1 MATELANQ
9 AANEMAAGAPG
20 EVTAAEANAATGK
33 TTSAVNPA
41 QHTSTLSL
49 LLNVGHA
56 IDHMLL
62 LIFATAVGAIAAD
75 FGFARWEDLMPYSV
89 GAFFLFG
96 LGSIASGRLGDV
108 WGRRQMMIIFFIG
121 IGASSVLVAAMQ
133 TPWQMAIALTVLGAF
148 SSIYHPVGIPML
160 VQNAKN
166 PGLTIGINGLAG
178 NMGIAVAAL
187 VTGFLVKMIGWR
199 AAFVVPGLVSIGC
212 GIAFAFAAPSESA
225 PPAKRAARQTA
236 TTRGT
241 VARLLAVMTMA
252 AVSASFVFTLTTNG
266 NAQLLQERLRG
277 IVDDP
282 ATLGVL
288 LAVVYA
294 VAAFAQVIV
303 GRLTDRYPIKRI
315 YLIVVLAQIPL
326 FALAAY
332 AQGWWLW
339 ALQLAFMAFTFGAIP
354 FTDAMVV
361 RYIDD
366 RMRSRVTGMRIAI
379 SFGISSLAVYLLG
392 PVVKNAGFQTLL
404 IALAVIA
411 LTTLVFVAMLP
422 PEERARNS

>member
-1 MATELANQ
+1 MTPPDISSNTTELASGVSGSATAPAKPP
-9 AANEMAAGAPG
+9 AASLAA
-20 EVTAAEANAATGK
+20 
-33 TTSAVNPA
+33 
-41 QHTSTLSL
+41 HTRPLSL

-62 LIFATAVGAIAAD
+62 LVFATAVGAIASD
-75 FGFARWEDLMPYSV
+75 FGFTHWEDLMPYSV

-96 LGSIASGRLGDV
+96 IGSIASGRLGDL

-121 IGASSVLVAAMQ
+121 IGASSVIVAFAQ
-133 TPWQMAIALTVLGAF
+133 TAWQLAIALTVLGAF

-160 VQNAKN
+160 VQSAKN

-178 NMGIAVAAL
+178 NLGIAVAAL
-187 VTGFLVKMIGWR
+187 ATGFLVKLIGWR
-199 AAFVVPGLVSIGC
+199 AAFVVPGLVSIAC
-212 GIAFAFAAPSESA
+212 GLLFIFVAPKETA
-225 PPAKRAARQTA
+225 PPSKRAAKA
-236 TTRGT
+236 KASTRGT
-241 VARLLAVMTMA
+241 VARLLAIMTLA
-252 AVSASFVFTLTTNG
+252 AVSASFVFNLTTNG

-277 IVDDP
+277 IVEDP
-282 ATLGVL
+282 ATLGTL

-303 GRLTDRYPIKRI
+303 GKLIDHYPIKRI

-339 ALQLAFMAFTFGAIP
+339 GLQLAFMAFTFGAIP

-366 RMRSRVTGMRIAI
+366 RMRSRVSGMRIAI

-392 PVVKNAGFQTLL
+392 PIVKAAGFQVLL

-411 LTTLVFVAMLP
+411 LITVGFVAMLP
-422 PEERARNS
+422 DEHPEG

>member
-1 MATELANQ
+1 MSER
-9 AANEMAAGAPG
+9 
-20 EVTAAEANAATGK
+20 K
-33 TTSAVNPA
+33 HTSA
-41 QHTSTLSL
+41 LSL

-75 FGFARWEDLMPYSV
+75 FGFAHWEDLMPYSV

-96 LGSIASGRLGDV
+96 LGSIASGRLGDL

-121 IGASSVLVAAMQ
+121 IGAASVLVAAMQ
-133 TPWQMAIALTVLGAF
+133 TPWQLATALTVLGAF

-160 VQNAKN
+160 VQNATK

-178 NMGIAVAAL
+178 NLGIAVAAL
-187 VTGFLVKMIGWR
+187 VTGFLVKLIGWR
-199 AAFVVPGLVSIGC
+199 AAFVVPGLVSIAC
-212 GIAFAFAAPSESA
+212 GIAFIFVAPAESA
-225 PPAKRAARQTA
+225 PPAKRAGRQTV

-241 VARLLAVMTMA
+241 VARLLAVMTLS
-252 AVSASFVFTLTTNG
+252 AVSASFVFNLTTNG

-277 IVDDP
+277 IIDDP
-282 ATLGVL
+282 ATLGTL
-288 LAVVYA
+288 LAVVYT

-303 GRLTDRYPIKRI
+303 GKLIDHYPIKRI
-315 YLIVVLAQIPL
+315 YLVVVLAQIPL

-339 ALQLAFMAFTFGAIP
+339 ALQLAFMSFTFGAIP

-366 RMRSRVTGMRIAI
+366 RIRSRVSGMRLAI
-379 SFGISSLAVYLLG
+379 SFGISSLAVWLLG
-392 PVVKNAGFQTLL
+392 PVVKNAGFEALL
-404 IALAVIA
+404 IALAFIA
-411 LTTLVFVAMLP
+411 LTTVMFVGMLP
-422 PEERARNS
+422 AEERAKGN